1 MKTKDKL
8 LESYYKGETSIEEEK
23 LLKDIF
29 HQEEHAS
36 PEKDTFDWYSLEGAV
51 PVGLEESLFK
61 GIKQKELNKN
71 TRRLAAYRITSI
83 AASVIIVIGLFL
95 GLRAERM
102 RRMENN
108 FFVME
113 HALYQVSQAIQPAE
127 QEEMMVLWVD
137 ENVEIIIE

>member
-23 LLKDIF
+23 LLKNLF
-29 HQEEHAS
+29 QQEEKVSA
-36 PEKDTFDWYSLEGAV
+36 EKDVFGWYSREGQV
-51 PVGLEESLFK
+51 PDDLEESLFE
-61 GIKQKELNKN
+61 GIKQKELNN
-71 TRRLAAYRITSI
+71 NNRRLFIYRFSSI
-83 AASVIIVIGLFL
+83 AASVLIVIGLFL
-95 GLRAERM
+95 GIKAERV
-102 RRMENN
+102 RKMENN

-113 HALYQVSQAIQPAE
+113 HALYQISESIQPAE